1 MRHGEKS
8 EFESIWDKGNSILYE
23 LCREN
28 PRHDDLE
35 MTVAK
40 SWLIGRSYSVALERR
55 YKSVSN
61 GRNSK
66 ISMVYEEFHDLWKRS
81 DLQSRLDKEISKTTI
96 LTTENLDD
104 MHETLSLHKDLTDSI
119 KDFSGQ
125 GISFASK
132 YLHFHAPSR
141 FPIYDQISKVNL
153 RNELEKANIDYTTRS
168 NIDFN
173 FNSCDDEYLV
183 FCVNLLSLKKML
195 ESKGNRSELLTFR
208 EIDTYLQRY

>member
-1 MRHGEKS
+1 MSNKEKS

-61 GRNSK
+61 GQITNIPK
-66 ISMVYEEFHDLWKRS
+66 LYEAFHGLWQSS
-81 DLQSRLDKEISKTTI
+81 DLQSQLDREISKKSMASF
-96 LTTENLDD
+96 ENLEDFS
-104 MHETLSLHKDLTDSI
+104 ETLKLHHDLTVSI
-119 KDFSGQ
+119 RRFSGQ

-132 YLHFHAPSR
+132 YLHFHAPKR

-153 RNELEKANIDYTTRS
+153 KNELEKANLDYTTRS

-173 FNSCDDEYLV
+173 FDSIDDEYLV
-183 FCVNLLSLKKML
+183 FCVNLLSLKKKL